1 MSERIATIRESL
13 PDFFCVYSSWILF
26 SIILCSLPI
35 LLSPIFTNLTI
46 TYSSLVAYCFT
57 LLGAHVYLFD
67 HHTESKG
74 RRSPKSTL
82 IKEVAIVLM
91 FAAIAVFILYNTQD
105 DFQVFINRNASG
117 SIALTAILAFVP
129 TFIIATPMLNREVR
143 NSVDKRKV
151 DKTWEDV
158 DKVEKRYSE
167 DEKELK
173 GEAGLD
179 VEDSANKQDQKGIK

>member
-1 MSERIATIRESL
+1 
-13 PDFFCVYSSWILF
+13 
-26 SIILCSLPI
+26 
-35 LLSPIFTNLTI
+35 
-46 TYSSLVAYCFT
+46 
-57 LLGAHVYLFD
+57 VYLFD

-91 FAAIAVFILYNTQD
+91 VGAIAVFILYNTQD
-105 DFQVFINRNASG
+105 DIQVFINRNASG
-117 SIALTAILAFVP
+117 SIALTVILAFIP
-129 TFIIATPMLNREVR
+129 TFFIATPMLNREFR

-158 DKVEKRYSE
+158 EKVEKRYSE

-179 VEDSANKQDQKGIK
+179 VEDSVNKQDQKGIK